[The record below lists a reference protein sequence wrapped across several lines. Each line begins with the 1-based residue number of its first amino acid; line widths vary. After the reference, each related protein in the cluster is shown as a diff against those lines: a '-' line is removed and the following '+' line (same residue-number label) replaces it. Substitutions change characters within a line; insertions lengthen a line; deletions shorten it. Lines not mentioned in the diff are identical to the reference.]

1 MNYRY
6 WYGTG
11 KYIVPVIHC
20 RNCIINFI
28 TDKKLPIKSEFLKCL
43 NADSENKRYR
53 YR

>member
-28 TDKKLPIKSEFLKCL
+28 TDKKITYKIRIFKMLKCGF
-43 NADSENKRYR
+43 
-53 YR
+53 